1 MDTYSTTS
9 IAEASYLITLGHEP
23 LEVLTSQYTSLKTF
37 IFDGACRELV
47 GGYYRDELV
56 PARTYQSSFQAVRRL
71 IRA

>member
-9 IAEASYLITLGHEP
+9 IAEASFLITKGHEP
-23 LEVLTSQYTSLKTF
+23 LEVLTSPTNLKTF

-71 IRA
+71 IRS